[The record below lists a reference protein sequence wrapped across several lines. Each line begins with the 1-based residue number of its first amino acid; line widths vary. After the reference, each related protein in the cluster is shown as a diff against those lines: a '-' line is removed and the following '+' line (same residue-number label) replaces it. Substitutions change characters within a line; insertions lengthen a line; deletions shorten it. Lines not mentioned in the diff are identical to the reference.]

1 MATTYQDTVG
11 NGSNKV
17 FNFGFTRLKDSDVKV
32 QIDQIKIASTEYAVS
47 DNPTKITFNNNS
59 INSAVQETDGA
70 PKDTLLVRVYRD
82 TEVDTAKVVFAAGS
96 SIRAADL
103 NNNQEQA
110 LYSSQEQQNL
120 PISKW
125 QIQADAIDGTKIAD
139 ASINSEHI
147 VNGSVDRAHL
157 EADIIDGTKIA
168 DNAVDTEHIAN
179 EAITSAK
186 IENATIQAA
195 DIANDAISATQIG
208 SNAITT
214 AKILNDAVNGDKIAD
229 NSIDSDHYVDGSIDA
244 VHIAANTITASQI
257 ATGALDG
264 RYYTET
270 ELTNG
275 ALDGRYFTET
285 EADARYFNVSTG
297 DTIKDG
303 DTFPDNDTTIA
314 TTAAINDRMID
325 LVDDVGGFVPI
336 ANETSF
342 PTANPDVNNGAG
354 TLVSIKALASNLV
367 SNGSGVATIAN
378 AAGSNTVT
386 INGLANSTTYAATFG
401 MIVETTTTLHTYAF
415 HRLVPKA
422 TEVTTV
428 AGSIA
433 NVNTAATNIANI
445 NTVAS
450 DLNEGTSEID
460 TVATNIANVN
470 TVGTNITHVSN
481 CSTNISSVHNY
492 ADLYQVKTSAPTAR
506 ADSSSLEAGDMWFDS
521 SSNKE
526 LKVHNGTAYQLVT
539 PAQSV
544 LDDIAIVSGNITY
557 AEDLGL
563 ITDSVSTGTGNS
575 IETAADNIANI
586 QRLGTADAVAD
597 MAILATTDIVADMNT
612 LGTADVVADL
622 NTLGTADVVSDMNTL
637 GTSANVTAMDNC
649 SGSIAN
655 INTVAGQ
662 IANVNRYADEYTIA
676 SSTPGSP
683 SEGDLWYNS
692 SGNTL
697 NYYNGSSWIGIAPG
711 IAALV
716 SDSTPQLGGHL
727 NANSKNI
734 TSGGTATFSS
744 FVGTLTGAVDANNG
758 NFSNVGT
765 IDGSNLQIDFGTI

>member
-1 MATTYQDTVG
+1 
-11 NGSNKV
+11 
-17 FNFGFTRLKDSDVKV
+17 
-32 QIDQIKIASTEYAVS
+32 
-47 DNPTKITFNNNS
+47 
-59 INSAVQETDGA
+59 
-70 PKDTLLVRVYRD
+70 
-82 TEVDTAKVVFAAGS
+82 
-96 SIRAADL
+96 
-103 NNNQEQA
+103 
-110 LYSSQEQQNL
+110 
-120 PISKW
+120 
-125 QIQADAIDGTKIAD
+125 
-139 ASINSEHI
+139 
-147 VNGSVDRAHL
+147 
-157 EADIIDGTKIA
+157 
-168 DNAVDTEHIAN
+168 
-179 EAITSAK
+179 
-186 IENATIQAA
+186 
-195 DIANDAISATQIG
+195 
-208 SNAITT
+208 
-214 AKILNDAVNGDKIAD
+214 
-229 NSIDSDHYVDGSIDA
+229 
-244 VHIAANTITASQI
+244 
-257 ATGALDG
+257 
-264 RYYTET
+264 
-270 ELTNG
+270 
-275 ALDGRYFTET
+275 
-285 EADARYFNVSTG
+285 
-297 DTIKDG
+297 
-303 DTFPDNDTTIA
+303 
-314 TTAAINDRMID
+314 
-325 LVDDVGGFVPI
+325 
-336 ANETSF
+336 
-342 PTANPDVNNGAG
+342 
-354 TLVSIKALASNLV
+354 
-367 SNGSGVATIAN
+367 
-378 AAGSNTVT
+378 
-386 INGLANSTTYAATFG
+386 